1 MEFFDYSI
9 FLVLDISGV
18 PGTGKTATTHRTLDC
33 LSLEA
38 LKQCGV
44 DFDFV
49 EINGMRLSDP
59 GQAYSILASAIL
71 PTQSKK
77 KMKMMSGPVALKRLE
92 THFKAQQEN
101 KVTGRPCVV
110 LLDELDLLLK
120 KKQSMLYHF
129 FEWPHWTN
137 SQLIV
142 ITIANTMDLPER
154 FLSNRI
160 SSRLGLTRY
169 NFKPYD
175 FHALARIIEHQ
186 LKDYVHLLG
195 KDAIQLCARKVAA
208 VSGDAR
214 RAVNFAKRAVDY
226 FRSSSQAELLR
237 RTTGKVVDTV
247 TAGSELTAVNLR
259 LMDLVLRDALTSTP
273 VHVISQ
279 LPAHQKFMLL
289 SVILARKSLEGAA
302 MLRGETRIIGSC
314 SSLCPTL
321 DRVTER
327 HFQLCRTH
335 QLEPLPS
342 LQDVY
347 CIFDALEAAR
357 LLRIVRFR
365 EAGPEATVQ
374 LLVHEEDVKKGLS
387 DDQSLKKYLVQ

>member
-1 MEFFDYSI
+1 M
-9 FLVLDISGV
+9 
-18 PGTGKTATTHRTLDC
+18 
-33 LSLEA
+33 EA
-38 LKQCGV
+38 LRRRGV

-59 GQAYSILASAIL
+59 GQAYSVLASAIL
-71 PTQSKK
+71 AASQGK
-77 KMKMMSGPVALKRLE
+77 KMMSGPVALKRLE
-92 THFKAQQEN
+92 AHFKAQQE
-101 KVTGRPCVV
+101 KKIAGRPCVV

-129 FEWPHWTN
+129 FEWPHWHN

-175 FHALARIIEHQ
+175 FNSLANIIEHQ

-226 FRSSSQAELLR
+226 FRSNSQTELLR
-237 RTTGKVVDTV
+237 RTTGKVVESV
-247 TAGSELTAVNLR
+247 TPGTELTAVNLR

-273 VHVISQ
+273 VQVISQ
-279 LPAHQKFMLL
+279 LPQHQKFMLL
-289 SVILARKSLEGAA
+289 SVILARRSIEGEAG
-302 MLRGETRIIGSC
+302 LRGETRIIGGSTN
-314 SSLCPTL
+314 SATISPSL
-321 DRVTER
+321 DRVMDR

-335 QLEPLPS
+335 QLQPTPS

-347 CIFDALEAAR
+347 CMLDALEAAR

-365 EAGPEATVQ
+365 EAGPEAAVQ
-374 LLVHEEDVKKGLS
+374 LLIHEEDIKKGLA
-387 DDQSLKKYLVQ
+387 DDSALKKYFQ